1 MDNLMA
7 FRDVKNDWSQF
18 SQQHKLGLR
27 QRRRD
32 KKLGVTT
39 GATKD
44 LSDEWAVNI
53 IRDRMLIR

>member
-1 MDNLMA
+1 MA